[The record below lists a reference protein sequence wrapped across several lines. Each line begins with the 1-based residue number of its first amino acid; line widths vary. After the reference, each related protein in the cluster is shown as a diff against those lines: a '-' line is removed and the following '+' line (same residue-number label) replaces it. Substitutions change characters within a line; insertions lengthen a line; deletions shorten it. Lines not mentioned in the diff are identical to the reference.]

1 MGVAAAKPA
10 REAPV
15 RYVAKKMPRLDKTP
29 VEQQFKKPHFTAQ
42 GINTR
47 QDDVNTEPLMYVE
60 TSKDA
65 SSTELTDH
73 VAPRWYLNT
82 YLEMSD
88 NLRSDQTVISGNLPL
103 SWERDKHEPYSLVRG
118 RIDDEDLRWVLA
130 AEQRRKPVDEI
141 LGHTKLEGQVL
152 QDILDTVE
160 LPRAQYRNYKGKLHK
175 SIDDAN
181 THMTARK
188 VQVEK
193 AREAEL
199 LRQIGYSDEEV
210 QKEEQYLTNRPR
222 GVRTLDD
229 LGASDREKHR
239 QRRAAEASELED
251 MLEERRIEQLE
262 RGEATVTAEEVSE
275 KPEALLMHNKH
286 FSTHKNIYKH
296 MYAADMG
303 KDERNQAKFVWWLD
317 RTRRIKR
324 AVDTIHGVPVYNE
337 RLSANEEQTRK
348 QMQEAAEFNFSVS
361 RSQGAKGF
369 TDPRGHYD
377 QFMDIMRHNK
387 EEMQSDTNV
396 EVHEDG
402 SADHAVFQFP
412 HTREHGTKPAP
423 TRFEDRRAHA
433 QRVDTDVSKLFGFEG
448 HEAATPPP
456 RSAAP
461 DTAAAPT
468 RGAASASSLPRSTPS
483 DTEDAV
489 TQSRRASGGGWAKLK
504 DANTPTAPLSDTDSS
519 SLRGK
524 TEDKKK

>member
-1 MGVAAAKPA
+1 MGLAAAKPA

-29 VEQQFKKPHFTAQ
+29 VEQQFKKPQFSAQ

-47 QDDVNTEPLMYVE
+47 TDDVNTEPLMYVE

-73 VAPRWYLNT
+73 TAPRWYLNS

-88 NLRSDQTVISGNLPL
+88 KVRTDQVVITGNLPL
-103 SWERDKHEPYSLVRG
+103 SWERDKYEPYALVRG

-130 AEQRRKPVDEI
+130 PEQRKKSVDE
-141 LGHTKLEGQVL
+141 LVGFTKLERNVL

-160 LPRAQYRNYKGKLHK
+160 LPRTQYRNYKGKLHK

-181 THMTARK
+181 THMAARK
-188 VQVEK
+188 AQMEK
-193 AREAEL
+193 AREAEI
-199 LRQIGYSDEEV
+199 LRQIGYSEEEV
-210 QKEEQYLTNRPR
+210 EKEEQYLTNRPR

-229 LGASDREKHR
+229 LGASERETRR
-239 QRRAAEASELED
+239 QKRAAAVSEMED

-262 RGEATVTAEEVSE
+262 RGEATVTAEEVAE
-275 KPEALLMHNKH
+275 KPEMLPMRGKH
-286 FSTHKNIYKH
+286 HGTHKNIYKH

-348 QMQEAAEFNFSVS
+348 QMREAAEFNFSVS
-361 RSQGAKGF
+361 QAQGAKGF

-387 EEMQSDTNV
+387 EDSQREMNV

-402 SADHAVFQFP
+402 SAQHPIYQFP
-412 HTREHGTKPAP
+412 HTLEHSTKPAP
-423 TRFEDRRAHA
+423 KTFADRRERAE
-433 QRVDTDVSKLFGFEG
+433 QVDTDVNRLFGYED
-448 HEAATPPP
+448 ETQAANMD
-456 RSAAP
+456 SLSG
-461 DTAAAPT
+461 TAA
-468 RGAASASSLPRSTPS
+468 SSSSSSLPRSSTAAGA
-483 DTEDAV
+483 DQA
-489 TQSRRASGGGWAKLK
+489 SRRASARGWDKVG
-504 DANTPTAPLSDTDSS
+504 SS
-519 SLRGK
+519 SSGGAMSDAANPAAPRPPLTDEKSGNSSNK
-524 TEDKKK
+524 NE

>member
-1 MGVAAAKPA
+1 MGAAAAKPV

-15 RYVAKKMPRLDKTP
+15 RYVAKQMPRLDKIP
-29 VEQQFKKPHFTAQ
+29 VEQQFRKPQFTAQ

-88 NLRSDQTVISGNLPL
+88 NMRTDQTVISGNLPL
-103 SWERDKHEPYSLVRG
+103 AWERDKHEPYSLVRG
-118 RIDDEDLRWVLA
+118 RIDDEDLRWVLQP
-130 AEQRRKPVDEI
+130 EQRKKPVDEL
-141 LGHTKLEGQVL
+141 LGHTKLERQVL

-160 LPRAQYRNYKGKLHK
+160 LPRTQYRNYKGKLHK

-188 VQVEK
+188 EQIEK

-199 LRQIGYSDEEV
+199 LRQIGYTEEEV
-210 QKEEQYLTNRPR
+210 LKEEQYLTNRRR

-229 LGASDREKHR
+229 LGASDRGKRR
-239 QRRAAEASELED
+239 QQRAAEASELED
-251 MLEERRIEQLE
+251 MLKERRIEQLE
-262 RGEATVTAEEVSE
+262 RGEATVTAEEVAE
-275 KPEALLMHNKH
+275 KPEVLQMRNKH
-286 FSTHKNIYKH
+286 FSTHKNVYKR
-296 MYAADMG
+296 MYAADIG
-303 KDERNQAKFVWWLD
+303 KDERNQSKFVWWLD

-324 AVDTIHGVPVYNE
+324 AVDTIHGVPVYND

-348 QMQEAAEFNFSVS
+348 QMQEAAEFNFSIS

-387 EEMQSDTNV
+387 EEMQSDTHV
-396 EVHEDG
+396 EVHEDS
-402 SADHAVFQFP
+402 SAEHPIFQFP
-412 HTREHGTKPAP
+412 HTREHGVKPAP
-423 TRFEDRRAHA
+423 TRFADRRDRA
-433 QRVDTDVSKLFGFEG
+433 QRVDTDVTKLFGFEG
-448 HEAATPPP
+448 ESPAATAATP
-456 RSAAP
+456 AAP
-461 DTAAAPT
+461 VHSKSSPSEQATS
-468 RGAASASSLPRSTPS
+468 GADGLTYPSGRASAGGW
-483 DTEDAV
+483 EKV
-489 TQSRRASGGGWAKLK
+489 KGASGSIPAACTEASPPTSK
-504 DANTPTAPLSDTDSS
+504 DD
-519 SLRGK
+519 R
-524 TEDKKK
+524 EH

>member
-1 MGVAAAKPA
+1 MGASAAKPA

-29 VEQQFKKPHFTAQ
+29 VEQQFKKPQFTAQ

-47 QDDVNTEPLMYVE
+47 TDDVNTEPLMYVE

-73 VAPRWYLNT
+73 SAPRWYLNS
-82 YLEMSD
+82 YLEMTD
-88 NLRSDQTVISGNLPL
+88 NVRTDQAVISGNLPL
-103 SWERDKHEPYSLVRG
+103 SWERDKYEPYALVRG

-130 AEQRRKPVDEI
+130 PEQRKKGVDE
-141 LGHTKLEGQVL
+141 LLSFTKLERNVL

-160 LPRAQYRNYKGKLHK
+160 LPRTQYRNYKGKLHK

-181 THMTARK
+181 THMAARK
-188 VQVEK
+188 TQLEK

-199 LRQIGYSDEEV
+199 LRQIGYSEEEV
-210 QKEEQYLTNRPR
+210 QKDEQYLTNRPR

-229 LGASDREKHR
+229 LGASDREMRR
-239 QRRAAEASELED
+239 QKRAAEASELED
-251 MLEERRIEQLE
+251 MLEDRRIEQLE
-262 RGEATVTAEEVSE
+262 RGEATVTEEDIAE
-275 KPEALLMHNKH
+275 KPEVLPMHGKH
-286 FSTHKNIYKH
+286 HSTQKKIYKR

-348 QMQEAAEFNFSVS
+348 QMREAAEFNFSVS
-361 RSQGAKGF
+361 QAQGAKGF

-387 EEMQSDTNV
+387 EDAEKESGV
-396 EVHEDG
+396 EVHEGD
-402 SADHAVFQFP
+402 SAENVVFQFP
-412 HTREHGTKPAP
+412 HTREHGAKPAP
-423 TRFEDRRAHA
+423 KTFADRRDHA
-433 QRVDTDVSKLFGFEG
+433 EQVDTDVNKLYGFDDEQ
-448 HEAATPPP
+448 P
-456 RSAAP
+456 S
-461 DTAAAPT
+461 
-468 RGAASASSLPRSTPS
+468 SSSSLPKTAAPAAAEGS
-483 DTEDAV
+483 DHA
-489 TQSRRASGGGWAKLK
+489 SRRASARGWDRVGSVA
-504 DANTPTAPLSDTDSS
+504 PTASETAATKPSKPSDDN
-519 SLRGK
+519 GK
-524 TEDKKK
+524 GE